1 MIVWNGGWL
10 SFFCFFLGVVIAVFL
25 SIEEMDSVLSLSHQW
40 ACGNLKLWR
49 FKAYGINDLSMR
61 FQFWSMYEASRVAIL
76 LRGSSVRVCLVV
88 LNQGCCSCDTTYLV
102 GCCDLMLTQPWIKV
116 MYCSLLWLTLH
127 IRAGTNISYLSIPGK
142 VTNGRRYISLFFPFF
157 KLFVV

>member
-1 MIVWNGGWL
+1 MGDDSV
-10 SFFCFFLGVVIAVFL
+10 FFFVFFFSGVVIAVFL
-25 SIEEMDSVLSLSHQW
+25 SIEEMGSVLSLSHQW

-127 IRAGTNISYLSIPGK
+127 IREGINILHLSTVGI
-142 VTNGRRYISLFFPFF
+142 VAHGRYCISHC
-157 KLFVV
+157 FVLCVCFV